1 MYFVLQY
8 YVLYLL
14 KMSSCFTFI
23 PISLPFLV
31 ASFFND
37 TFFLPNATVIVGMF
51 SLSDSLTILS
61 ELSLTGIL
69 ALCWY
74 PNKLYYCSSL
84 PKSIQ
89 NIQYFYR
96 SNCFRFANSLLKVT
110 ATFSKYKGKIA
121 KKSVSSKKK

>member
-1 MYFVLQY
+1 MIL
-8 YVLYLL
+8 
-14 KMSSCFTFI
+14 
-23 PISLPFLV
+23 
-31 ASFFND
+31 
-37 TFFLPNATVIVGMF
+37 FFLPNATVIVGMF

-96 SNCFRFANSLLKVT
+96 SNCFRFSNSLLKVT
-110 ATFSKYKGKIA
+110 ATFSKYNGKIA
-121 KKSVSSKKK
+121 KKSVSSKKIGFKQVLNSAFKNGRKKNTESGKI